1 MLLALTLETA
11 KNIAIVVILGLIVIA
26 FLVAKFVNSVA
37 VKAIT
42 ILVLG
47 GVVLGVWTQRQSLI
61 DCGERGSAEVSIRR
75 FLGHPVLVLRSR
87 GRHQPARRLSSIAGR
102 TRRSAN
108 WSGSLAWAPWRQS
121 ASVTSVASR
130 TAAAIH
136 SVLAA

>member
-26 FLVAKFVNSVA
+26 FLVAKYVGSVA

-61 DCGERGSAEVSIRR
+61 DCGEEVQQKYRSGDFSATQCSFFGAEVDIN
-75 FLGHPVLVLRSR
+75 LPG
-87 GRHQPARRLSSIAGR
+87 G
-102 TRRSAN
+102 
-108 WSGSLAWAPWRQS
+108 
-121 ASVTSVASR
+121 
-130 TAAAIH
+130 
-136 SVLAA
+136 

>member
-26 FLVAKFVNSVA
+26 FLVAKYVRSVA

-61 DCGERGSAEVSIRR
+61 DCGEEVQQKYRTGEFSATQCSFFGAELDIS
-75 FLGHPVLVLRSR
+75 
-87 GRHQPARRLSSIAGR
+87 QPG
-102 TRRSAN
+102 
-108 WSGSLAWAPWRQS
+108 G
-121 ASVTSVASR
+121 
-130 TAAAIH
+130 
-136 SVLAA
+136 